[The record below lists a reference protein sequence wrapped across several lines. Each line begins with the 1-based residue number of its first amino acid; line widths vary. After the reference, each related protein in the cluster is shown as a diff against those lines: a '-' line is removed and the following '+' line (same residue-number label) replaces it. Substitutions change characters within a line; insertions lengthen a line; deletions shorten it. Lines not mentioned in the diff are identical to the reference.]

1 MEITRGIIRGA
12 QKIAIYGPEGIGKS
26 SLAAMFPTPIFIDT
40 EGSTKHMDVARTPV
54 PSSWTMLLNQ
64 IDYFKSNPKVCDTLV
79 IDTADWAEQLCIA
92 HICSKSGG
100 NKTSIEDFGYGKGYT
115 ILSEEFGRLLNLL
128 NELIDLGINVVLT
141 AHAMMRK
148 FEQPDEMGAY
158 DRWELKLQKKTAPLV
173 KEWADMV
180 LFCNYKTHVVNS
192 ESNGKGTNKVQGGK
206 RVIYTTHHAC
216 WDAKN
221 RHGLPEQLSFN
232 SPEDGYSQIAH
243 CIVTRNS
250 KPAST
255 PTKPLELAQDLDDI
269 TTEPEIYYYHNTND
283 DSIFTSKSNEPVTIN
298 KKRITKEEYEKIKQR
313 KEQQAR
319 LFPEMTKRAETPEPP
334 KQEPV
339 KEKPDEETLEDIKI
353 ISKPLYDLMKS
364 NNVTV
369 KEIQI
374 AVSLRG
380 ICTADT
386 PIANYDPAYIDGCLV
401 GAWPQV
407 LDFINNNIRKNK

>member
-1 MEITRGIIRGA
+1 MKITRGIIRGA
-12 QKIAIYGPEGIGKS
+12 QKCCIFGPEGIGKS
-26 SLAAMFPTPIFIDT
+26 SFAAKFPNPVFIDT

-54 PSSWTMLLNQ
+54 PSSWTMLLSQ
-64 IDYFKSNPKVCDTLV
+64 VGYFKSNPKVCDTLV

-92 HICSKSGG
+92 HICSMSGG
-100 NKTSIEDFGYGKGYT
+100 NKNSIEDFGYGKGYT

-180 LFCNYKTHVVNS
+180 LFANYKTFVVNS
-192 ESNGKGTNKVQGGK
+192 DSNGKGTNKVQGGK

-243 CIVTRNS
+243 CIVSR
-250 KPAST
+250 
-255 PTKPLELAQDLDDI
+255 
-269 TTEPEIYYYHNTND
+269 
-283 DSIFTSKSNEPVTIN
+283 DSEPVTNAPTPKSVPLAQNLDEVSELIIRPGGRQTFEDEISKIVSKIPD
-298 KKRITKEEYEKIKQR
+298 KKKSD
-313 KEQQAR
+313 
-319 LFPEMTKRAETPEPP
+319 PP
-334 KQEPV
+334 KQEPPKQSLAGV
-339 KEKPDEETLEDIKI
+339 PKALA
-353 ISKPLYDLMKS
+353 DLMTA
-364 NNVTV
+364 NDVTV
-369 KEIQI
+369 EEIQQ
-374 AVSLRG
+374 AVSQRG
-380 ICTADT
+380 YFPADT
-386 PIANYDPAYIDGCLV
+386 PFKNYPKEFVDGCLV
-401 GAWPQV
+401 GAWSQV
-407 LDFINNNIRKNK
+407 FNMILENRKNK